1 MIKLEG
7 YMKHCNRLMLN
18 NMLSYAN
25 KPNIADKI
33 DKITAK
39 KKLHRWRMHDLFTYN
54 VTIKQQES
62 TYIVDKTAISYCKKA
77 GEHGN
82 TWEGIVMYFPVK
94 IYRKLLCQKAK

>member
-1 MIKLEG
+1 
-7 YMKHCNRLMLN
+7 MKM
-18 NMLSYAN
+18 Y
-25 KPNIADKI
+25 
-33 DKITAK
+33 
-39 KKLHRWRMHDLFTYN
+39 DLVTYN